1 MISGLIGSVWKLDR
15 IETLDKPISV
25 ELKSPPFA
33 GGLFNWHFSVIFED
47 TITDEGRGRVPIG
60 WTLSSDGFWAMQRWV
75 DNPYSYA
82 FVELNINLNDLKT
95 VICGYVLLPPV
106 DVEEAVLTYKPLK
119 FQTIGIPFY
128 IEK

>member
-1 MISGLIGSVWKLDR
+1 
-15 IETLDKPISV
+15 
-25 ELKSPPFA
+25 
-33 GGLFNWHFSVIFED
+33 
-47 TITDEGRGRVPIG
+47 
-60 WTLSSDGFWAMQRWV
+60 MQRWV

-106 DVEEAVLTYKPLK
+106 DVEEAVLTYKLLK